1 MPGAAER
8 ARSAGIGRIPSLF
21 SNADLLINNILIGAL
36 VLMAAYFSFASRA
49 FFSLANFEIILT
61 NDAAIGVVVSFMTL
75 LVIAGHVDLS
85 VGSNIAFSGTLAA
98 LANAKWGYSDPASI
112 GLGLAAAAGVGA
124 VNGFLCGFLKFN
136 PIIVTLGMLS
146 VLRGAIL
153 LIEPTDVYGLGG
165 LFNAIG
171 NGQWLGVPVLLL
183 IVIAAFTLSAC
194 FVSLTIWGRHI
205 YALGINPQAA
215 FLAALPV
222 RGLPFALYVIT
233 GLAAGVAGVMLVS
246 RLDGSSPGA
255 LGLQMELQA
264 LTIILLGGVAF
275 AGGRGRILGVITAWI
290 FLGVLTNGLTLLNV
304 TPYVQLV
311 AAGLAL
317 VLAAGLDTLGSVL
330 VPRLQQQRRVEEQLR
345 QASTRDA
352 TPVG

>member
-1 MPGAAER
+1 MSSNTPNQVIKN
-8 ARSAGIGRIPSLF
+8 SAVYGLF
-21 SNADLLINNILIGAL
+21 SNTDVIINNILLLAL
-36 VLMAAYFSFASRA
+36 VLLAAYFSFASNA
-49 FFSLANFEIILT
+49 FFSLTNFEIILT
-61 NDAAIGVVVSFMTL
+61 NDAAIGVVVAFMTL

-98 LANAKWGYSDPASI
+98 LANAKWGYSDAGSI
-112 GLGLAAAAGVGA
+112 LIGIGAAAGVGA
-124 VNGFLCGFLKFN
+124 VNGLLCGFLRFN

-146 VLRGAIL
+146 VLRGVIL
-153 LIEPTDVYGLGG
+153 LIEPTDVYGLGAS
-165 LFNAIG
+165 FNVIG
-171 NGQWLGVPVLLL
+171 NGRLFGVPVLMI
-183 IVIAAFTLSAC
+183 IVAASFVLSAV
-194 FVSLTIWGRHI
+194 FVSATVWGRHI

-215 FLAALPV
+215 YLAALPV
-222 RGLPFALYVIT
+222 RGLPLALYVIT
-233 GLAAGVAGVMLVS
+233 GTAAGIAGVMLVS

-275 AGGRGRILGVITAWI
+275 AGGRGRILGVVTAWI

-317 VLAAGLDTLGSVL
+317 VLAAGLDTLGSIL
-330 VPRLQQQRRVEEQLR
+330 GPRLQRQRRVEEQMI
-345 QASTRDA
+345 QAREQGV
-352 TPVG
+352 PVE